1 MAKTSYIGLVDLT
14 TRLSS
19 MNPNGIYSNDESW
32 KLFKLSLRRAGLSTL
47 SKSSCKELIKHQ
59 MFPVT
64 DPFPSFQFFE
74 QSDLFNFVSTLRREL
89 LSKALPFK
97 IIVTTGNFKKKNDF
111 NNFSAALEN
120 VNTIDELDGEYAE
133 YANKEFDAL
142 SIKEI
147 KELIS
152 AVGNIGTDTTSHKLV
167 EVAEEFK
174 GNGTYFC
181 NPIIFDNIY
190 KNLMVINYYPKRA
203 GKQVDYIE
211 YIDYKLDNFN
221 FSCEYFNNNI
231 DGENYGISSYKD
243 EDTKIIV
250 DHAVNM
256 MFKSSQIN
264 KDDGMYYI
272 SFINLI
278 ILSSN
283 FSEFFYKTEDK
294 TENKIEY
301 MTLNENNTYRP
312 GWQKIPYI
320 FNYFY
325 NNRMFEKRL
334 NEIPGSHICYALFLK
349 ELINRLKETDDKNT
363 LEYGNNYIKGFS
375 LKEEKRRILRKIFTL
390 PENIAPNSFKSY
402 INQW

>member
-1 MAKTSYIGLVDLT
+1 
-14 TRLSS
+14 
-19 MNPNGIYSNDESW
+19 
-32 KLFKLSLRRAGLSTL
+32 
-47 SKSSCKELIKHQ
+47 
-59 MFPVT
+59 
-64 DPFPSFQFFE
+64 
-74 QSDLFNFVSTLRREL
+74 
-89 LSKALPFK
+89 
-97 IIVTTGNFKKKNDF
+97 
-111 NNFSAALEN
+111 
-120 VNTIDELDGEYAE
+120 
-133 YANKEFDAL
+133 
-142 SIKEI
+142 
-147 KELIS
+147 
-152 AVGNIGTDTTSHKLV
+152 
-167 EVAEEFK
+167 
-174 GNGTYFC
+174 
-181 NPIIFDNIY
+181 
-190 KNLMVINYYPKRA
+190 MVINYYPKRA

-231 DGENYGISSYKD
+231 DGENYGISSSED